1 MFYSMLQKLVKG
13 DLSFFLS
20 CYSLFPKVCEMKAD
34 DGEVCVAS
42 FDWKCSGVCKS
53 VDRMWLVHAVCG
65 EGDRAVWD
73 ANL

>member
-1 MFYSMLQKLVKG
+1 MRAEVG
-13 DLSFFLS
+13 D
-20 CYSLFPKVCEMKAD
+20 
-34 DGEVCVAS
+34 VCVAS

-65 EGDRAVWD
+65 EGDQAVWD